1 MINFF
6 IWDNGEQVALRILE
20 EIFTTRISFT
30 WSQDSMVFGRKNV
43 IIVNKERRLRSG
55 SILNI

>member
-6 IWDNGEQVALRILE
+6 IWDNGEQVTLRIIE
-20 EIFTTRISFT
+20 EIFTTRISFA

-43 IIVNKERRLRSG
+43 VIVNKERRLRSG

>member
-20 EIFTTRISFT
+20 EIFTTLYILYLESRQYGI
-30 WSQDSMVFGRKNV
+30 WE
-43 IIVNKERRLRSG
+43 KECHYCQ
-55 SILNI
+55 

>member
-43 IIVNKERRLRSG
+43 IIVK
-55 SILNI
+55 

>member
-20 EIFTTRISFT
+20 EIFDEEVLAESYTEEYMQKSYVDFINEYKLKKM
-30 WSQDSMVFGRKNV
+30 D
-43 IIVNKERRLRSG
+43 
-55 SILNI
+55 